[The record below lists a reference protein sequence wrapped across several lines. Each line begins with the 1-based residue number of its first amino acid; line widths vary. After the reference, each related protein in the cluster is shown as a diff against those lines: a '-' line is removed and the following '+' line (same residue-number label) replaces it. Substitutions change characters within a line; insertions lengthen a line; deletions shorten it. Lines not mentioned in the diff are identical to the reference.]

1 MFLTPDVRLSELI
14 SISRKQTLSN
24 LLLKMSIEVHR
35 KAEFN
40 IYNNFILLLV
50 FFSQLSVGLY
60 LKGPITK
67 GDIQK

>member
-50 FFSQLSVGLY
+50 FFSQLSVGWY
-60 LKGPITK
+60 LKGRITK